1 MRKSTPIYLA
11 FILTFWAAP
20 VFAKLSGRLL
30 VDSLKNEL
38 NKGQKETDEIK
49 ILDELSYLLRT
60 TDPDEGIKYGEMELS
75 LATKLGLNNDI
86 ADACSQIGL
95 NYQSKSDYPK
105 ALEYFYKS
113 QNYYESTRNI
123 LGIGI
128 VYSNI
133 GVIFQAQGDYKKAL
147 DYALKALKIN
157 EQIKRPA
164 NIASD
169 LGNIGVLYMLM
180 KDYNKALE
188 YDKKSLALFQELNDK
203 DAIANNLGNIA
214 NVYLEMHDYDQS
226 LDYNIKA
233 LKLFEE
239 ENDKIGIAN
248 TLGNTGNLFLNMYR
262 DTSIALNTDERTY
275 ALKHAIEYLSR
286 AIDTSRIIGQLD
298 NIIEFSLGLSEAYEL
313 SDNNKDALKYYKSYE
328 ALKDSVY
335 SAASK
340 LQIAQLESKE
350 LKDRQL
356 LLQKLEILKKRDE
369 RVVFISGI
377 VALLAILAFFIRRF
391 YVQRKHNI
399 MLSKEKELHL
409 QRIEKQTNVL
419 ADIASMQAHE
429 VRGNVASILGLVR
442 IFNMEDPTD
451 PTNKFVIESV
461 TELTEKLDIAVRD
474 VIKKENEHRITD

>member
-1 MRKSTPIYLA
+1 MFSAHP
-11 FILTFWAAP
+11 AA
-20 VFAKLSGRLL
+20 AKLTGRSLI
-30 VDSLKNEL
+30 DSLKSEL
-38 NKGQKETDEIK
+38 NKGPKETDEIK

-60 TDPDEGIKYGEMELS
+60 VDPDEGIKYGEQEL
-75 LATKLGLNNDI
+75 AIAIKLKLNNDI

-105 ALEYFYKS
+105 ALEYFFKS

-133 GVIFQAQGDYKKAL
+133 GVVYQAQGNYKKAL

-157 EQIKRPA
+157 EQINRPA

-188 YDKKSLALFQELNDK
+188 YDKRSLSLFEKIDDK

-214 NVYLEMHDYDQS
+214 NVYLEMRDYDQS

-233 LKLFEE
+233 LKLFKE
-239 ENDKIGIAN
+239 ENDKIGEAN
-248 TLGNTGNLFLNMYR
+248 TLGNTGNVFLGMYK
-262 DTSIALNTDERTY
+262 DSAIKLSNEERTY
-275 ALKHAIEYLSR
+275 ALKHATEYLKS
-286 AIDTSRIIGQLD
+286 AIDSSIKIGQLD
-298 NIIEFSLGLSEAYEL
+298 NIIEFSLGVSEAYEL
-313 SDNNKDALKYYKSYE
+313 SDNHKDALRYYKRYE
-328 ALKDSVY
+328 SLKDSVY
-335 SAASK
+335 SAESK

-350 LKDRQL
+350 FKDRQL
-356 LLQKLEILKKRDE
+356 LLEKLELVKKRDE

-377 VALLAILAFFIRRF
+377 VALITILLFFIRRF

-399 MLSKEKELHL
+399 LLSKEKEKHL

-451 PTNKFVIESV
+451 PTNKIVIDGV
-461 TELTEKLDIAVRD
+461 TELTEKLDKAVRD
-474 VIKKENEHRITD
+474 VIKKENEHRITE